1 MSRHLE
7 RQALALESSAVV
19 LAAFQTTER
28 FTPATIRRY
37 EQLASQSSFV
47 AAIGVGMSE
56 TPASGVRGGS
66 LVEDDPLVDEW
77 AIAVVGR
84 TSPPPWPPPISVTPA
99 TTHSGGSSTCSPT
112 TAPSSCRSRS
122 RSWRASSRA
131 EPSREH

>member
-28 FTPATIRRY
+28 FTPATVRRY

-47 AAIGVGMSE
+47 AAMGVGMSE
-56 TPASGVRGGS
+56 TPARGVRGGS

-77 AIAVVGR
+77 SIAVVGPHFAAALAAIDLGDAGHDALR
-84 TSPPPWPPPISVTPA
+84 RFEYVLTYDRDLVLSIAQSLMARVL
-99 TTHSGGSSTCSPT
+99 
-112 TAPSSCRSRS
+112 PS
-122 RSWRASSRA
+122 
-131 EPSREH
+131 

>member
-37 EQLASQSSFV
+37 EQLANQSSFV

-56 TPASGVRGGS
+56 TPACGVRGGS
-66 LVEDDPLVDEW
+66 LLEGDPMVDEW
-77 AIAVVGR
+77 SIAVVGAHFAGALAAIDLGDTGPDALR
-84 TSPPPWPPPISVTPA
+84 RFDYVLTYDRDLVLSIAQSLMARVL
-99 TTHSGGSSTCSPT
+99 
-112 TAPSSCRSRS
+112 PS
-122 RSWRASSRA
+122 
-131 EPSREH
+131 